1 LSTEHSLIS
10 SKKKRILHREEGVL
24 TSLSHIIV
32 PTIPD
37 FHGFLLVNTAYSYIY
52 LPHHRDLSLDSL
64 SDRKKAATVQHLNV
78 CTAKPSS
85 SC

>member
-1 LSTEHSLIS
+1 M
-10 SKKKRILHREEGVL
+10 
-24 TSLSHIIV
+24 V

-37 FHGFLLVNTAYSYIY
+37 FHGFLLVNTAYPYIY
-52 LPHHRDLSLDSL
+52 LPHHRELSLDSL

-78 CTAKPSS
+78 RTAESSS